1 MMEKY
6 MIIFATALE
15 VAFTATS
22 TAKISGSLTLI
33 EGDAFRQET
42 VEEINIKPS
51 GTS

>member
-15 VAFTATS
+15 VEFTATS
-22 TAKISGSLTLI
+22 TAKISGSLTST
-33 EGDAFRQET
+33 EGDAFRQGTE
-42 VEEINIKPS
+42 EEINIKPS